1 MRGQQNLRFK
11 QKNWECIFKNMGENV
26 PITANVGFLLHN
38 PRVDE
43 IV

>member
-1 MRGQQNLRFK
+1 
-11 QKNWECIFKNMGENV
+11 MGENV